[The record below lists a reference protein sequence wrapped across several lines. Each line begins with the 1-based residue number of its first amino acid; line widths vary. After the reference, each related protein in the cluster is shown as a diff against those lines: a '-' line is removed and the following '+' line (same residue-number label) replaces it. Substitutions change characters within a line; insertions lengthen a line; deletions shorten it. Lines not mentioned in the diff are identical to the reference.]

1 MKVKDVMVRTPLYC
15 RLETN
20 LGAASELMWS
30 GNCGFLPIVTDN
42 GKVAGIVTDR
52 DICIALGTRNRLP
65 GDVTVGEVTSSKVL
79 SCSPEG
85 DVHTALQTM
94 KDGRVR
100 RLPVIARDGTL
111 VGVLSMDDVVL
122 HAEPEGLG
130 SRPELSYEDVVK
142 TYRGIAEHRVP
153 EVIHQ
158 RGASA

>member
-1 MKVKDVMVRTPLYC
+1 MKVKDVMVGTPLCC
-15 RLETN
+15 RPETN

-65 GDVTVGEVTSSKVL
+65 GDVTVGEVTLSKVL
-79 SCSPEG
+79 SCSPED
-85 DVHTALQTM
+85 DVHAALQTM
-94 KDGRVR
+94 KEGRVR
-100 RLPVIARDGTL
+100 RLPVIARDGAL
-111 VGVLSMDDVVL
+111 VGVLSMDDLVL

-130 SRPELSYEDVVK
+130 RRPELSYEDVVK
-142 TYRGIAEHRVP
+142 TYRGIAEHRVL

-158 RGASA
+158 RAASV